1 MFIICFFFVYLF
13 LFLFGW
19 FACLPLIFPHLCSFI
34 NFYYY
39 VVIVCRCCSFF
50 VVFFFIF
57 FLNYLFNNYLF
68 ICSRYSCIITILII
82 NVIKFFFIFIL
93 PLNVII
99 IGVVSFF
106 LNVYLNVIA
115 TFPLQITLIR
125 WNCFQIQSLI
135 IIFFS

>member
-1 MFIICFFFVYLF
+1 MFIICFFFCIFISFSIRLICMSPTHLSTSLF
-13 LFLFGW
+13 FYKFL
-19 FACLPLIFPHLCSFI
+19 LLCCHCVG
-34 NFYYY
+34 
-39 VVIVCRCCSFF
+39 VVHFLL
-50 VVFFFIF
+50 FFFIF
-57 FLNYLFNNYLF
+57 FLNYLF

-125 WNCFQIQSLI
+125 
-135 IIFFS
+135 